1 MSYGERFGRRC
12 ESIGVVGIQ
21 SEYVYTV
28 SLVRVYIDIFLSL
41 LRSDIVGIPKFG
53 NRERL

>member
-1 MSYGERFGRRC
+1 M
-12 ESIGVVGIQ
+12 VGIQ

-28 SLVRVYIDIFLSL
+28 SLVRVYIDILLSL
-41 LRSDIVGIPKFG
+41 LRSDIVGIPEFG